1 LKENYKIK
9 KSLFNLLLNYQK
21 FDSNDYIRNIE
32 KKHKE
37 KINKIKE
44 KFLIEKIKI
53 EEDNNIIKN
62 KNEFLLEYINVII
75 KGLNKYNG
83 HIQNLE
89 NKLKI
94 TNEKIVIFNNTKS
107 CKDCEKKDCI
117 IISKDKEIMEK
128 NKIIYK
134 KDNEILNNK
143 MFENIQINKYKNDLD
158 QKEKE
163 HENFSKKTNL
173 ILEKQKEIYNN
184 LLNDVKNNV
193 LLKNMENKIVRLETE
208 IVELKNKEKK

>member
-1 LKENYKIK
+1 
-9 KSLFNLLLNYQK
+9 
-21 FDSNDYIRNIE
+21 
-32 KKHKE
+32 
-37 KINKIKE
+37 
-44 KFLIEKIKI
+44 
-53 EEDNNIIKN
+53 
-62 KNEFLLEYINVII
+62 LEYINVII

-163 HENFSKKTNL
+163 HENFSKKDKFNL
-173 ILEKQKEIYNN
+173 GKTKRNI
-184 LLNDVKNNV
+184 
-193 LLKNMENKIVRLETE
+193 
-208 IVELKNKEKK
+208 